1 MLLGLGDGEDDGSSE
16 EHHVDFDDAPPEPHV
31 KIIGSQKHP
40 YTAILKVVML
50 RKCGTW
56 KKTLEIIIIPNTG
69 KESLLLGRDVHFF
82 KNLNLSII
90 YFVYQMLEYNP
101 VMALF

>member
-1 MLLGLGDGEDDGSSE
+1 MLPGLGDGEDDGSSE

-50 RKCGTW
+50 RKCGT
-56 KKTLEIIIIPNTG
+56 
-69 KESLLLGRDVHFF
+69 
-82 KNLNLSII
+82 
-90 YFVYQMLEYNP
+90 
-101 VMALF
+101 